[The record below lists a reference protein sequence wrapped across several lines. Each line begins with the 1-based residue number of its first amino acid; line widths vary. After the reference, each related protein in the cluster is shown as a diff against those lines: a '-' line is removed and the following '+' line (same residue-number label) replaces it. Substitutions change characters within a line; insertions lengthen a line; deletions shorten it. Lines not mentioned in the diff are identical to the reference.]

1 MGVVSRLKKKGIIK
15 DDELEKD
22 KKKREESLKKSQ
34 EELPK
39 ASEFRN
45 SLKTSKKTE
54 REEDSDNWFQEK
66 NKSKKLK
73 RVNSNSTLPTKS
85 DFIRKVAKTAVEE
98 GKKSKS
104 FLTRATANIA
114 GFGVD
119 AGLTLR
125 NAEETV
131 MEAAP
136 MTWQWANRKAKEL
149 EKSSSS
155 DKVQEFLMRNYE
167 LNDYLNQG
175 STQYD
180 NINKEKQKALD
191 DLVNHGTGLANLK
204 EEDKN
209 TLKSEIMQIMN
220 KHENISMN
228 NSDANTRGEQLDEI
242 TKTIEKYMGLNYYDN
257 VVDKTQ
263 NVVNTIEEEKQKN
276 VDYATSDLGKKS
288 VEVLGNGLGSVATSA
303 IPIVGQAGLFASSSQ
318 QYYNEAK
325 QRGMDD
331 EKASAFGDIMGLVEA
346 GTEGI
351 NISNIKNVWKSFK
364 TLGKSETKKII
375 ETAAKQGT
383 KQETLNM
390 LASLEGNSLK
400 DVIKNLAI
408 SSGENYAQ
416 EFATEYI
423 QEGVATAIDNKGQ
436 WNGILKR
443 ANESGIAGALTAL
456 IPGMAGIVN
465 IGNGNTQINNFVK
478 DLSNNNITKEQL
490 DLISNEL
497 AKTSNSSKEDI
508 KETLTAV
515 AEAYQE
521 IQPQNNVTNTQDIE
535 QLPVVNEQNTN
546 SNRLRELA
554 IEEINNSNASQ
565 KEKADALDILNQMEE
580 VTSQDVEDI
589 RNFMS
594 NVAELE
600 TEASKLKTD
609 GNYKYDET
617 RRKKYMEYKNDS
629 TPYNSKVVDE
639 VLDTIP
645 QNRNGRRTVKQW
657 LQAAN
662 EIGNRISDLSNEEIE
677 EIAYKSWFELQPTKN
692 ITQYDRET
700 KSTVGFQKL
709 TSDEW
714 INTMNKAV
722 NEARA
727 NNQVQNENS
736 NKSSFSY
743 DEINSKISNNS
754 DKNKLTDKGITMTY
768 VHMNNQNTGNYGTM
782 YGQNI
787 EPSGEY
793 MNVDIMEGKNK
804 IPGADYGIIH
814 FDNPLILDHINTG
827 ETGWKKTLS
836 EMFNNKT
843 GKELSDAVKKAGY
856 DGIIT
861 IDENGYYNEIVNLDG
876 RKNNNTL
883 ENRVSGDALLNAQ
896 DLIDELK
903 EVGAKV
909 DDNGYVTVYHQTTK
923 ENADNI
929 IKTGRMSAKE
939 DGIFFSTSKNATQAD
954 GRGDTKI
961 EFKIPVEDLVLD
973 DIFDDNADVRI
984 PLKNSKETIDVSK
997 YLTNEVTNNQENNKQ
1012 KQLDIIQ
1019 KNNPMTDDYHTGIR
1033 SIEDI
1038 KTFDEVINDDES
1050 FVYGD
1055 FTKEDAEKA
1064 LKEGKVTVY
1073 SSNPIEQ
1080 GSFVS
1085 TSQNMA
1091 KDYAGDGK
1099 IYSQEVDLKDVAW
1112 INGDEGQYAKVKNNQ
1127 NESIENIQQISSID
1141 IQERL
1146 NNEINTAITNK
1157 VSKGRVSLGKVTD
1170 KIVKKVQSLLGIDV
1184 TNRTH
1189 VLSDNDI
1196 RHIINEHGD
1205 PKVELKKGQIPVTG
1219 NDIQKIPDIIN
1230 NYDDIIKGN
1239 PNKKGDTIR
1248 YIKQYEDGT
1257 TYLVEVVP
1265 ETSKT
1270 LNIKTMWKKPT
1281 SLANQQEPSL
1291 TSKTQSRS
1299 ISSTSNNSITQSTK
1313 NVKNDSTITN
1323 NSMQNTENNTQNNI
1337 LNPSEIAN
1345 SKKEIAST
1353 TPKLSK
1359 KEYEKGNKQSSFV
1372 SNILTDS
1379 QFLNKDLRQEMGKE
1393 DSIKYY
1399 KGITN
1404 AETLEKAYNSLKK
1417 GGEKET
1423 LNWFSKNEKNTT
1435 AEDVTKGWILLK
1447 QYQDAGDYQGAVE
1460 VAKKMRQM
1468 GTNAGQAVQAYNIM
1482 SRLTPEGMF
1491 YYAQSELNEAY
1502 NKMVEGKSKA
1512 WIDSNQ
1518 DKFNLTPEETQTIM
1532 DTMREVSNMEDGR
1545 EKTVKLAQIQ
1555 KLVSDKIPPS
1565 AGQSIKAWMR
1575 ISMLFNPKTQVRNV
1589 LGNAVV
1595 LPVNTTADIFSGAI
1609 DKLVSKKTGV
1619 RTTGL
1624 TKEGVKGYATGFGK
1638 GLFESY
1644 DDFRKGIN
1652 TRDVKG
1658 NRFEIGEGKSFKDKG
1673 LGKALNRVDSLLS
1686 FSLDAGDRGFY
1697 EATFTNS
1704 INNQLIL
1711 NNTTEV
1717 TQDMIDIATN
1727 EALQRTWQDD
1737 NNYTQAV
1744 LGIRRILNKANV
1756 KGYGFG
1762 DVLIPFAKT
1771 PANLTK
1777 AIVDYSPVGLTKAL
1791 TLDARKFYNSL
1802 NNGQYSVQLQ
1812 HKFVQSLGK
1821 GIAGSVLYVLGY
1833 ALAKSGIATGE
1844 ADDDKDVKNFIK
1856 NSLGI
1861 RSYSLKIGDKS
1872 FSYDWAQPVATPLA
1886 IMTNY
1891 VKYSKDNPNANAIE
1905 KAIKSL
1911 DIGTEQLLQQ
1921 SFMESINTVLNGNGT
1936 TMENLTKAILDLPA
1950 RAIPTFSK
1958 QIADMID
1965 STQRTSFEYG
1975 KPLQS
1980 AKNSVIAK
1988 IPFASKTLPASIDT
2002 LGNEVKKYGGNNNVW
2017 NVMFN
2022 PANTNKGKLSKAGEE
2037 IYKVYMQTGDTTI
2050 FPRTAPYYINNK
2062 GEKITMTA
2070 NQRSEF
2076 QKVSGQY
2083 VEKTLTNLLNSSD
2096 YKKLSDE
2103 KKANIIN
2110 EIVSD
2115 SYSKAKYDIL
2125 KLDSKEYTKLRNT
2138 LKNVSTTSY
2147 YDYKQKTEG
2156 MKKDSSKISVLTK
2169 SKYTNKEKQALY
2181 ENYILDSTN
2190 TTYPLIKKFFSENGL
2205 NINSYLN
2212 YTLQNFESD
2221 KKDNGTVKGKSIS
2234 GSRKKKVYNYINN
2247 MDISYTQRLLLIGT
2261 QYKLNNTERARLANF
2276 VNNSDLSYDEKM
2288 TLYGKFKGFKVYKNG
2303 TITY

>member
-22 KKKREESLKKSQ
+22 KQKREESLKKSQ

-54 REEDSDNWFQEK
+54 REEDSDNWFQER
-66 NKSKKLK
+66 NKGKKLK
-73 RVNSNSTLPTKS
+73 RVQS
-85 DFIRKVAKTAVEE
+85 D
-98 GKKSKS
+98 
-104 FLTRATANIA
+104 
-114 GFGVD
+114 
-119 AGLTLR
+119 
-125 NAEETV
+125 
-131 MEAAP
+131 
-136 MTWQWANRKAKEL
+136 
-149 EKSSSS
+149 
-155 DKVQEFLMRNYE
+155 
-167 LNDYLNQG
+167 
-175 STQYD
+175 
-180 NINKEKQKALD
+180 
-191 DLVNHGTGLANLK
+191 
-204 EEDKN
+204 
-209 TLKSEIMQIMN
+209 
-220 KHENISMN
+220 
-228 NSDANTRGEQLDEI
+228 
-242 TKTIEKYMGLNYYDN
+242 
-257 VVDKTQ
+257 
-263 NVVNTIEEEKQKN
+263 
-276 VDYATSDLGKKS
+276 
-288 VEVLGNGLGSVATSA
+288 
-303 IPIVGQAGLFASSSQ
+303 
-318 QYYNEAK
+318 
-325 QRGMDD
+325 
-331 EKASAFGDIMGLVEA
+331 
-346 GTEGI
+346 
-351 NISNIKNVWKSFK
+351 
-364 TLGKSETKKII
+364 
-375 ETAAKQGT
+375 
-383 KQETLNM
+383 
-390 LASLEGNSLK
+390 NSLPK
-400 DVIKNLAI
+400 ADRK
-408 SSGENYAQ
+408 
-416 EFATEYI
+416 
-423 QEGVATAIDNKGQ
+423 
-436 WNGILKR
+436 
-443 ANESGIAGALTAL
+443 
-456 IPGMAGIVN
+456 
-465 IGNGNTQINNFVK
+465 
-478 DLSNNNITKEQL
+478 
-490 DLISNEL
+490 EL
-497 AKTSNSSKEDI
+497 AKTIFDIGLATVKNDEKLNNILNTAQNLGSSAYTGIMQFRKTLNERMTDRQNLRMNLTNSNIDRWQKYGNEKDKEKAKAIAEGQAKLLGLKQNKDTGKIDEIKYEDANKEIQKKIDEENKKMSKRVEDSTGFEKITSEFASSLGNNLVGGAVSLINPMLGATYFVGSATGSYEDDARERGMEGNGAKLYAGIMGGVEGTLDYVFNFGALQSGFKAIGKESAEKIISKFGTSMLGNGIENAIQEGITEPINELIAGMTGGKDKANWENIGQRMYKSALYGFASGLIFDGIGRGLGSISNIQNKINNGEELSPTDLQNVVQELEASGMSREEIFEASKNNALEAVNAEAQRI
-508 KETLTAV
+508 KEEQQ
-515 AEAYQE
+515 AEVNQ
-521 IQPQNNVTNTQDIE
+521 IQDIE
-535 QLPVVNEQNTN
+535 QLPVANEQNTN
-546 SNRLRELA
+546 SNKLRKIAEN
-554 IEEINNSNASQ
+554 EINNSNISNKDKQEMLETLNSTEQITEADM
-565 KEKADALDILNQMEE
+565 KA
-580 VTSQDVEDI
+580 I
-589 RNFMS
+589 RNTI
-594 NVAELE
+594 NE
-600 TEASKLKTD
+600 TATAKVVRDTLSRNGTFQEQVDKYISGDLPSGDFLYLGDTPQILQKIGLPNNEVILKQSKLKSLMQESNDNTD
-609 GNYKYDET
+609 KFHGIPAET
-617 RRKKYMEYKNDS
+617 IKR
-629 TPYNSKVVDE
+629 
-639 VLDTIP
+639 IP
-645 QNRNGRRTVKQW
+645 E
-657 LQAAN
+657 A
-662 EIGNRISDLSNEEIE
+662 IGNPLNVLKSSTDENSIIIITDLADTSERPIIASIEVNYDGQIGKIDFLSN
-677 EIAYKSWFELQPTKN
+677 
-692 ITQYDRET
+692 R
-700 KSTVGFQKL
+700 L
-709 TSDEW
+709 TS
-714 INTMNKAV
+714 A
-722 NEARA
+722 
-727 NNQVQNENS
+727 
-736 NKSSFSY
+736 
-743 DEINSKISNNS
+743 
-754 DKNKLTDKGITMTY
+754 
-768 VHMNNQNTGNYGTM
+768 YG
-782 YGQNI
+782 
-787 EPSGEY
+787 
-793 MNVDIMEGKNK
+793 K
-804 IPGADYGIIH
+804 
-814 FDNPLILDHINTG
+814 
-827 ETGWKKTLS
+827 
-836 EMFNNKT
+836 
-843 GKELSDAVKKAGY
+843 
-856 DGIIT
+856 
-861 IDENGYYNEIVNLDG
+861 
-876 RKNNNTL
+876 
-883 ENRVSGDALLNAQ
+883 
-896 DLIDELK
+896 
-903 EVGAKV
+903 
-909 DDNGYVTVYHQTTK
+909 
-923 ENADNI
+923 
-929 IKTGRMSAKE
+929 
-939 DGIFFSTSKNATQAD
+939 
-954 GRGDTKI
+954 
-961 EFKIPVEDLVLD
+961 
-973 DIFDDNADVRI
+973 
-984 PLKNSKETIDVSK
+984 
-997 YLTNEVTNNQENNKQ
+997 
-1012 KQLDIIQ
+1012 
-1019 KNNPMTDDYHTGIR
+1019 
-1033 SIEDI
+1033 
-1038 KTFDEVINDDES
+1038 
-1050 FVYGD
+1050 
-1055 FTKEDAEKA
+1055 
-1064 LKEGKVTVY
+1064 
-1073 SSNPIEQ
+1073 
-1080 GSFVS
+1080 
-1085 TSQNMA
+1085 
-1091 KDYAGDGK
+1091 
-1099 IYSQEVDLKDVAW
+1099 
-1112 INGDEGQYAKVKNNQ
+1112 
-1127 NESIENIQQISSID
+1127 
-1141 IQERL
+1141 
-1146 NNEINTAITNK
+1146 
-1157 VSKGRVSLGKVTD
+1157 
-1170 KIVKKVQSLLGIDV
+1170 
-1184 TNRTH
+1184 
-1189 VLSDNDI
+1189 
-1196 RHIINEHGD
+1196 
-1205 PKVELKKGQIPVTG
+1205 
-1219 NDIQKIPDIIN
+1219 N
-1230 NYDDIIKGN
+1230 NYDRFMQTEIEKGNMLYDIDEGIIKEL
-1239 PNKKGDTIR
+1239 PTTRLQSPKGISSFVD
-1248 YIKQYEDGT
+1248 
-1257 TYLVEVVP
+1257 
-1265 ETSKT
+1265 
-1270 LNIKTMWKKPT
+1270 
-1281 SLANQQEPSL
+1281 ANNNA
-1291 TSKTQSRS
+1291 
-1299 ISSTSNNSITQSTK
+1299 STSNNSIPQSTE
-1313 NVKNDSTITN
+1313 NVKSDSTIN
-1323 NSMQNTENNTQNNI
+1323 NNFMQKIENNTKNNI

-1345 SKKEIAST
+1345 SKKETAST

-1624 TKEGVKGYATGFGK
+1624 TKEGVKGYAKGFGK

-1673 LGKALNRVDSLLS
+1673 LGKALNRVDNLLS

-1704 INNQLIL
+1704 INNQLVL

-1717 TQDMIDIATN
+1717 TKDMIDIATN

-1737 NNYTQAV
+1737 NDYTQAV
-1744 LGIRRILNKANV
+1744 LGIRRILNKPNV

-1777 AIVDYSPVGLTKAL
+1777 AIVDYSPVGLTKTL

-1802 NNGQYSVQLQ
+1802 NNGQYSAQLQ
-1812 HKFVQSLGK
+1812 HKFVQNLGK
-1821 GIAGSVLYVLGY
+1821 GMAGSVLYVLGY

-1844 ADDDKDVKNFIK
+1844 ADDDKDVKNFMK

-1861 RSYSLKIGDKS
+1861 SSYSLKIGDKS
-1872 FSYDWAQPVATPLA
+1872 FSYDWAQPIATPLA

-1936 TMENLTKAILDLPA
+1936 TMENITKAILDLPA

-2156 MKKDSSKISVLTK
+2156 MKKDTSKISVLTK